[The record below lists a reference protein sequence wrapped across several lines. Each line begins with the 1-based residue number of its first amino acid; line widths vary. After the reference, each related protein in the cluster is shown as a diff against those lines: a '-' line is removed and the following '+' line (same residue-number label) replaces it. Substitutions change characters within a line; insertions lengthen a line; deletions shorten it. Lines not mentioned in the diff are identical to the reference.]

1 MALGSPL
8 MLSLMNARS
17 YSSPFPYFY
26 AADVFLPE
34 VHKALLDWFNIESA
48 WRLAQT
54 DFYEQYE
61 IKLHSASLPSAV
73 AFLTSPPFL
82 TRLQSEAATL
92 FGTTFLNRVE
102 VSAHKLIPGQRIGIH
117 NDYLPGHETHRLL
130 IQVNET
136 EEPDSGGL
144 LMLFRSSNARDVSKI
159 LQPKANSAIGFAI
172 NTHSHHAVSRQHR
185 GDRFT
190 LVCSFFERP
199 GWHQVSVR

>member
-1 MALGSPL
+1 MAWGNPL

-26 AADVFLPE
+26 AAEVFSPE
-34 VHKALLDWFNIESA
+34 VHKALLDWFNSESA
-48 WRLAQT
+48 WRLVQA

-61 IKLHSASLPSAV
+61 IKLRSASLPPAV
-73 AFLTSPPFL
+73 AFLTSTPFL

-92 FGTTFLNRVE
+92 FGTTFLDRIETV
-102 VSAHKLIPGQRIGIH
+102 AHKLTPGQRIGIH

-172 NTHSHHAVSRQHR
+172 NPHSHHAVSRQHR

-199 GWHQVSVR
+199 GSGTKSQ

>member
-8 MLSLMNARS
+8 MLSLMNTRS

-26 AADVFLPE
+26 AANVFSPE
-34 VHKALLDWFNIESA
+34 VHKAVLDWVNSESA
-48 WRLAQT
+48 WRLVQT

-61 IKLHSASLPSAV
+61 IKLRSASLPSAV

-82 TRLQSEAATL
+82 NRLRSDTATL
-92 FGTTFLNRVE
+92 FGTTFLDRIEMV
-102 VSAHKLIPGQRIGIH
+102 AHKLTPGQRIGIH

-130 IQVNET
+130 IQINET

-144 LMLFRSSNARDVSKI
+144 LMLFRSPNACDVSKI
-159 LQPKANSAIGFAI
+159 LQPEANSAIGFAI
-172 NTHSHHAVSRQHR
+172 NAHSHHAVSRQHR
-185 GDRFT
+185 GNRFT

-199 GWHQVSVR
+199 GWHQVSVE